1 MDSPINNKEAGVE
14 VKRMMNPDENFRYEY
29 NQVLSNEEFSV
40 ALSIGSSYVGGFH
53 SHPSEGYAMFSF
65 QDIRFLLNVYDK
77 ASSTRKDEAFNGL
90 VWKDS
95 KGITNTNMIKINN
108 VEALRTQLQCVE

>member
-1 MDSPINNKEAGVE
+1 M
-14 VKRMMNPDENFRYEY
+14 
-29 NQVLSNEEFSV
+29 SNEEFSV

-90 VWKDS
+90 VCKDS
-95 KGITNTNMIKINN
+95 KGITNTNMIKIDN